1 MNFRKSLIA
10 SFSAALFS
18 VATPAFALFGLG
30 GSSGGA
36 TEVTQLASWAAQYAQ
51 MVQEY
56 KQLVAEYQSLNG
68 IRGMASLVNNPGLRR
83 YLPNEYKNILSSGY
97 GDWAT
102 LRAALDA
109 PIGSNALYKN
119 RRDQLAIDEAM
130 SLESYKQASRRFGD
144 IQVLLDKINDSRNP
158 DAKDMQDL
166 QARIQAEQVMLQ
178 NESTKLAMLKNLQ
191 EIQKQKMQER
201 AFANDR
207 SMRRKP
213 GVLGDMGTPEDIFK

>member
-1 MNFRKSLIA
+1 MNFKKSLFTA
-10 SFSAALFS
+10 FAAAALVS
-18 VATPAFALFGLG
+18 VATPAVAFFG
-30 GSSGGA
+30 GSTGGA
-36 TEVTQLASWAAQYAQ
+36 KEITQLASWAAQYSQ
-51 MVQEY
+51 MITEY
-56 KQLVAEYQSLNG
+56 KQLVAEYNSLNG
-68 IRGMASLVNNPGLRR
+68 TRGMASLVNNPSLRR
-83 YLPNEYKNILSSGY
+83 YLPNEYKSILSSGY
-97 GDWAT
+97 GDSAA

-109 PIGSNALYKN
+109 PIGNNALYKL

-130 SLESYKQASRRFGD
+130 SLEGYKQASRRFGD
-144 IQVLLDKINDSRNP
+144 IQVLLDKINDSSNP

-207 SMRRKP
+207 LMRRKP